1 MPPDDDTQPLPK
13 KLRQLMGS
21 GDDKGSRDKQLYSKD
36 ATQEPAEH
44 VNRSRKRCELL
55 HIY

>member
-1 MPPDDDTQPLPK
+1 MDVPPDDDTQPLPK
-13 KLRQLMGS
+13 KLRQLMSS

-44 VNRSRKRCELL
+44 VNCSRKR
-55 HIY
+55 